1 MKRFRTINIL
11 ALVFV
16 SLESFCQSNDKVEMA
31 DVLRQDGKIYTV
43 VFGVVIILTA
53 MIILLIRV
61 DRRLFK
67 LERQVKK
74 DKLE

>member
-1 MKRFRTINIL
+1 
-11 ALVFV
+11 
-16 SLESFCQSNDKVEMA
+16 MA

-74 DKLE
+74 DKLEQLP